1 MQFKR
6 ANAHFHGIP
15 MRHFPTKTGP
25 FSHPKAGPWGVAT
38 DVLPGPKKST
48 FALSE
53 SGNGFAERFRHQF
66 LIELSRRTAGMCSL
80 SVQIHIS
87 REPPC
92 AAKRRV
98 FPRKTGSLAHPKIH
112 FSQPQ
117 ARSWGVATDLLPGPK
132 NAPLLCQN
140 PETVLQNDP
149 AVNF

>member
-1 MQFKR
+1 MRIHISREPPCAAKR
-6 ANAHFHGIP
+6 
-15 MRHFPTKTGP
+15 RVFPRKTG
-25 FSHPKAGPWGVAT
+25 SLAHPQNPLFAATSTVLGRGHGPTSGSQKCA
-38 DVLPGPKKST
+38 

-66 LIELSRRTAGMCSL
+66 LIELSRRTAGTCSS
-80 SVQIHIS
+80 SVRIHIS

-117 ARSWGVATDLLPGPK
+117 ARSWGVATDVQP
-132 NAPLLCQN
+132 
-140 PETVLQNDP
+140 VS
-149 AVNF
+149 